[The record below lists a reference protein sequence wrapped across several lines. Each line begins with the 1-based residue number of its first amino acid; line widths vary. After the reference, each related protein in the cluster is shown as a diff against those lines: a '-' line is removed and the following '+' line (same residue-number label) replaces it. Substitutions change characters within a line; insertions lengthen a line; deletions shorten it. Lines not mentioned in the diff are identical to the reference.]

1 MKDVPADEAENMG
14 EYAEMDVE
22 IFTAVC
28 DLFDM
33 FQTDFAPD
41 DLDYA
46 GVVEEQLAQTFAE

>member
-1 MKDVPADEAENMG
+1 MEYAAADEAGDMG
-14 EYAEMDVE
+14 EYTEVDTEFFAS
-22 IFTAVC
+22 VC

-46 GVVEEQLAQTFAE
+46 GVAEAQLAQTTE